1 MTTFLAFAD
10 MFSVLIPARNQF
22 EDLQRLLGDL
32 APAAVDGLIREVI
45 VADDGSEDPTAVFCE
60 DAGVDLIQG
69 GVVAAA
75 GQAKSNWLL
84 ILPANF
90 RADSDR
96 LKALKDFSRGP
107 LGACRYAG
115 LKPKGLL
122 ARPALGLIIAKAEIL
137 TSEETRDLSLVF
149 KRFSKSAR
157 KTI

>member
-1 MTTFLAFAD
+1 
-10 MFSVLIPARNQF
+10 MFSVIIPAYNQF
-22 EDLQRLLGDL
+22 DHLQRLLGDL
-32 APAAVDGLIREVI
+32 APAAVDGLIREVL
-45 VADDGSEDPTAVFCE
+45 VADNGSDDPTAVFCD
-60 DAGVDLIQG
+60 DAGVDLVQG

-84 ILPANF
+84 ILPSDF

-115 LKPKGLL
+115 VKPKGLL
-122 ARPALGLIIAKAEIL
+122 ARPALGLIISKAELL
-137 TSEETRDLSLVF
+137 TSEETRDLGLIF